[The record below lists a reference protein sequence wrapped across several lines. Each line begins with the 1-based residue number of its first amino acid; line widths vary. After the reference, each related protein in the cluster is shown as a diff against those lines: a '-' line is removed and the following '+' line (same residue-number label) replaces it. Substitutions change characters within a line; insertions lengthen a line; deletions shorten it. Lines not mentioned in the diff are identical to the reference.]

1 MELLQTNNRPSFIED
16 IEPIEQVQTSKRE
29 LFFINANTIEM
40 PLQEIKTNH
49 IIPVYHKTNE
59 TVISQIDF
67 VETVIEVIK
76 KVFPGERILNPDIRV
91 SHPVKGR
98 IPEAKDKPAKD
109 LQEYEK
115 TIYYERMAFMIEF
128 PGITDII
135 GGNRVCMTVGGIKNY
150 GSDNLS
156 GRKGDE
162 SFKVLIGFQNKICLN
177 LCVWSDGVI
186 GDLKV
191 KNKAQLNSAIYSL
204 FASYDAVS
212 HLQSIRRLENVQITA
227 KDFAQLIGR
236 CKMYPYL
243 PKTTQKEVHPMEF
256 TESQIAQITKGFFWD
271 DHFCCDSNGTI
282 NLWRLFNLFTRANK
296 SSYIDTF
303 LDRSINAYNFLEEIR
318 NCIET
323 KEQNWYLN

>member
-1 MELLQTNNRPSFIED
+1 MELIQINNHSSFIED
-16 IEPIEQVQTSKRE
+16 LTSIKAEQSSKKD
-29 LFFINANTIEM
+29 LFFINANTVEM
-40 PLQEIKTNH
+40 PLQNIRSNH

-67 VETVIEVIK
+67 IETVIDVVK
-76 KVFPGERILNPDIRV
+76 KVFPGERFKSPDIRV

-98 IPEAKDKPAKD
+98 IPEAKNKPAKD

-128 PGITDII
+128 PDITETID
-135 GGNRVCMTVGGIKNY
+135 GNLVCMTVGGVKNY

-191 KNKAQLNSAIYSL
+191 KNRSQLNSAIYSL

-212 HLQSIRRLENVQITA
+212 HMEKIKRLESIYISA
-227 KDFAQLIGR
+227 KEFAQLIGR

-243 PKTTQKEVHPMEF
+243 PKSTQREVYPMEF
-256 TESQIAQITKGFFWD
+256 TEAQISHIAKGFYWD
-271 DHFCCDSNGTI
+271 NHFCCDPNGKI
-282 NLWRLFNLFTRANK
+282 SLWRLFNLFTQANK

-303 LDRSINAYNFLEEIR
+303 VDRSVKAYEFLDQIC
-318 NCIET
+318 NCIEY

>member
-1 MELLQTNNRPSFIED
+1 MELLQINNHSPFIED
-16 IEPIEQVQTSKRE
+16 IEPIEPVVSSKRE
-29 LFFINANTIEM
+29 LFFINANTLEM
-40 PLQEIKTNH
+40 SMEEIKTNH

-59 TVISQIDF
+59 PVISQLDF
-67 VETVIEVIK
+67 VETVIDVVK
-76 KVFPGERILNPDIRV
+76 KVFPGERILKPDIRV

-109 LQEYEK
+109 LQEFEK

-135 GGNRVCMTVGGIKNY
+135 DGNRVCMTVGGIKNY

-156 GRKGDE
+156 SRKGHE
-162 SFKVLIGFQNKICLN
+162 SFKILIGFQNKICLN

-212 HLQSIRRLENVQITA
+212 HLQSIRRLENVNITA
-227 KDFAQLIGR
+227 KEFAQLIGR

-243 PKTTQKEVHPMEF
+243 PKTIQKEVHPIEF
-256 TESQIAQITKGFFWD
+256 TEAQISQITKGFFWD
-271 DHFCCDSNGTI
+271 NDFCCDAYGNI

-303 LDRSINAYNFLEEIR
+303 LRRSVNAYDFVEDISKCVEN
-318 NCIET
+318 

>member
-1 MELLQTNNRPSFIED
+1 MELLQVNNHPSFIQD
-16 IEPIEQVQTSKRE
+16 IEPIEQVQTTKRE

-40 PLQEIKTNH
+40 PLEEIKSNH

-67 VETVIEVIK
+67 IDTVMDAVK
-76 KVFPGERILNPDIRV
+76 KVFPGERILKPDIRV

-115 TIYYERMAFMIEF
+115 TIYYERLAFMIEF
-128 PGITDII
+128 PDICDII
-135 GGNRVCMTVGGIKNY
+135 DGNRVCMTVGGIKNY
-150 GSDNLS
+150 SSDNLS
-156 GRKGDE
+156 GRKSDE

-177 LCVWSDGVI
+177 LCVWSDGVV

-204 FASYDAVS
+204 FASYDAVN
-212 HLQSIRRLENVQITA
+212 HLQSIRRLENVHISA
-227 KDFAQLIGR
+227 KEFAQLIGR

-243 PKTTQKEVHPMEF
+243 PKSIQKEVHPIEF
-256 TESQIAQITKGFFWD
+256 TEAQISQITKGFFWD
-271 DHFCCDSNGTI
+271 NDFCCDAYGNI

-303 LDRSINAYNFLEEIR
+303 LDRSVNAYDFVEDISKCVEN
-318 NCIET
+318 

>member
-1 MELLQTNNRPSFIED
+1 MELLQINNRSSFIED

-40 PLQEIKTNH
+40 PLQEIKKNH

-67 VETVIEVIK
+67 LETVVDVVK
-76 KVFPGERILNPDIRV
+76 KAFPGERILNPDIRV

-128 PGITDII
+128 PDITDII
-135 GGNRVCMTVGGIKNY
+135 DGNRVCMTVGGIKNY

-212 HLQSIRRLENVQITA
+212 HLQSIRRLENVQISA

-243 PKTTQKEVHPMEF
+243 PKNIQKDVHPMDF
-256 TESQIAQITKGFFWD
+256 TESQISQITKGFYWD
-271 DHFCCDSNGTI
+271 DDFCCDMYGNI

-303 LDRSINAYNFLEEIR
+303 LDRSINAYNFVEDIR

-323 KEQNWYLN
+323 KEKNWYLN